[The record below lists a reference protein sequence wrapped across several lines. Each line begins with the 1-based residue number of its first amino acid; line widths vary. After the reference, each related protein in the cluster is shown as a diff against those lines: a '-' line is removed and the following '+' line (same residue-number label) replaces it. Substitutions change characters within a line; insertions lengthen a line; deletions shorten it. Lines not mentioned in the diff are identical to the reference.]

1 MTINTKAKDN
11 TTTKTTLN
19 KMISDLILKTL
30 EPQWEL
36 HPINAA
42 FPVTSRFNRDEPK
55 LNAIKMDIH
64 ETDQAYE
71 IHAEMPGVPKEN
83 AKLEI
88 KDHVLTISYERKNEI
103 KEDKGSFHHTERFY
117 GKASRSIRLPNDV
130 SEDKVEASYT
140 DGVLKVLIGKAPVP
154 SAKTIAIQ

>member
-1 MTINTKAKDN
+1 
-11 TTTKTTLN
+11 
-19 KMISDLILKTL
+19 MISDLILKTL

-83 AKLEI
+83 VKIEI
-88 KDHVLTISYERKNEI
+88 KDHVLTLSYERKNEI
-103 KEDKGSFHHTERFY
+103 KANKDSYHHTERFY
-117 GKASRSIRLPNDV
+117 GRASRSIQLPKDS
-130 SEDKVEASYT
+130 SEEKVNATYI
-140 DGVLKVLIGKAPVP
+140 DGVLKVSIDKGPVP
-154 SAKTIAIQ
+154 STKTIAIQ